1 MSYSEFL
8 YAVRK
13 YLEKLRS
20 KVVFYDHLLELKYV
34 FKDREDGGLT
44 LAKLLIENNVHRGID
59 YILAIPRGGL
69 PVAYTVSKKL
79 SIKMDIVTV
88 RKVLIP
94 WNTEAGYGAVAP
106 DGTVVINEPLKEHLG
121 FSVKEVEEHVKTTLT
136 EVRRR
141 EELFRRSKGYDIFK
155 NMKVIVIDDGI
166 ASGYTML
173 VAVKFLKNI
182 GTSKVYVGAPTA
194 SLSSIK
200 LLYPYA
206 DMIYVPNIRS
216 DFWGFAVA
224 EAYIK
229 WYDLTDE
236 EVLSIIKKAKSEG
249 LYV

>member
-1 MSYSEFL
+1 MSYSESL
-8 YAVRK
+8 YAVKK

-20 KVVFYDHLLELKYV
+20 KVFFHSHLLELKYV

-44 LAKLLIENNVHRGID
+44 LAKLLIENNVHRNID

-69 PVAYTVSKKL
+69 PVAYAVSRKL
-79 SIKMDIVTV
+79 SMKMDIVTV

-106 DGTVVINEPLKEHLG
+106 DGTVVVNELLREHLG
-121 FSVKEVEEHVKTTLT
+121 FSAREVEEHVKITLA
-136 EVRRR
+136 EVKRR
-141 EELFRRSKGYDIFK
+141 EKLFRESKGYDMFK
-155 NMKVIVIDDGI
+155 NMKVIIIDDGI

-173 VAVKFLKNI
+173 VAVEFLKNI
-182 GTSKVYVGAPTA
+182 GASKVYVGAPTA

>member
-1 MSYSEFL
+1 MSYYNFL
-8 YAVRK
+8 YTVKK
-13 YLEKLRS
+13 YLERLKS
-20 KVVFYDHLLELKYV
+20 KVIFYDHLLELKYV

-44 LAKLLIENNVHRGID
+44 LAKLLVENNAHKDID

-79 SIKMDIVTV
+79 TIKMDIVVV

-94 WNTEAGYGAVAP
+94 WNTEAGYGAVAS
-106 DGTVVINEPLKEHLG
+106 DGTTVINEPLREHLG
-121 FSVKEVEEHVKTTLT
+121 FSAKEVEEHVKITLT
-136 EVRRR
+136 EVKRR
-141 EELFRRSKGYDIFK
+141 EMLFRGNKGYNTFK

-173 VAVKFLKNI
+173 VAVKFLRNI
-182 GTSKVYVGAPTA
+182 GASKIYVGAPTA

-236 EVLSIIKKAKSEG
+236 EVLSIIKRAKSEG

>member
-1 MSYSEFL
+1 MGEELFYI
-8 YAVRK
+8 VRK
-13 YLEKLRS
+13 YLSRIKD
-20 KVVFYDHLLELKYV
+20 KVTYYDHLLELKYV
-34 FKDREDGGLT
+34 FKDRAEGGNV
-44 LAKLLIENNVHRGID
+44 LANLLIESRITETLD

-69 PVAYTVSKKL
+69 PVAYNVAKKL
-79 SIKMDIVTV
+79 NVKMDIVTV

-106 DGTVVINEPLKEHLG
+106 DGTVEINEVLREHLG
-121 FSVKEVEEHVKTTLT
+121 FTDEEVKEHVQITLS
-136 EVRRR
+136 EVLRR
-141 EELFRRSKGYDIFK
+141 EKLFRGSKGYDVFRDK
-155 NMKVIVIDDGI
+155 NIIVVDDGI

-173 VAVKFLKNI
+173 VAVKFLRNI
-182 GTSKVYVGAPTA
+182 GASKVYVGAPTA

-206 DMIYVPNIRS
+206 DHIYVPNIRS

-236 EVLSIIKKAKSEG
+236 EVLTIINKAKSEN
-249 LYV
+249 LMD